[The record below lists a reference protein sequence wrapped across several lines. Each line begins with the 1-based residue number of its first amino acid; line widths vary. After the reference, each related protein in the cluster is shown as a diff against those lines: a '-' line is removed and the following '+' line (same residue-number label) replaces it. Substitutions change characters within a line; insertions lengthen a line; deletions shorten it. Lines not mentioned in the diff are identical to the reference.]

1 MEIKYDKP
9 IKEIYLPNGEFD
21 GYETEEVIFDVDD
34 EDVIKAIFN
43 KYYNDY
49 DYETFRMMISEF
61 DIDLSDFI
69 DDDKIKKELYEI
81 YERKNNET
89 N

>member
-9 IKEIYLPNGEFD
+9 IKEIFD
-21 GYETEEVIFDVDD
+21 GYETEEVIFDVDV
-34 EDVIKAIFN
+34 ENVIKTIFN
-43 KYYNDY
+43 KYYSDY
-49 DYETFRMMISEF
+49 DYETFRMAIIDF

-81 YERKNNET
+81 HLQQFY
-89 N
+89 